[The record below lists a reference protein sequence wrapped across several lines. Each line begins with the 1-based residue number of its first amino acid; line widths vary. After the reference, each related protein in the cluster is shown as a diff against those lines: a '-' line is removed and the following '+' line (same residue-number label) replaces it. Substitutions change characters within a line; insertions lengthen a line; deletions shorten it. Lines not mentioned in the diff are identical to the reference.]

1 MTSVSSQIPSGP
13 AEKYTPK
20 QPLLNWMSDQ
30 FKRSGNS
37 YRASIYG
44 TSVYVSRNPH
54 DAERVLR
61 ENWQNYTKGQ
71 ANKRVAML
79 LGNGLMVSEGEFWK
93 TQRRMIQPAFH
104 RKTIGALTEV
114 IRISNVALLER
125 WEQAASK
132 RVGINVTRDI
142 SGMVLEVV
150 LEAIFGADCEQVAPH
165 FKILSDESARNL
177 EFAQTFRSLGRIV
190 LQVIAKRREKKTTSK
205 DILGMLMGAGDQK
218 TGEAM
223 PDRQLVNEIRTLIVA
238 GHETTAS
245 TLNWIWYLLS
255 QHLEVE
261 DKLSRELNHLIG
273 NKFPDLDDLPKFTYT
288 RQVIEEALRLYPSG
302 WLLTR
307 RALKDDQLGDYLVP
321 AGTEV
326 YISPYFIQRHPDL
339 WRDPARFDP
348 DRFAPDRSH
357 ERHPLAMLPFST
369 GPRNC
374 IGEFFAR
381 TEMQIHLMMIA
392 SRLRMRSV
400 GKNSPELE
408 AGVNLRSKSDF
419 IMKPALKASAN
430 G

>member
-1 MTSVSSQIPSGP
+1 MTSVSSRIPSGP
-13 AEKYTPK
+13 AEKYTPN
-20 QPLLNWMSDQ
+20 QSLLNWMSDQ

>member
-13 AEKYTPK
+13 AEKYTPN